1 MISQQ
6 ELLHELKTLN
16 KREFDKVDGF
26 IMGLIS
32 RKEYM
37 QTTPEK
43 RRPLLNAKRQ
53 EE

>member
-1 MISQQ
+1 M
-6 ELLHELKTLN
+6 LD
-16 KREFDKVDGF
+16 KRNLDKVDGF

-32 RKEYM
+32 QKEYM
-37 QTTPEK
+37 QTAPEK